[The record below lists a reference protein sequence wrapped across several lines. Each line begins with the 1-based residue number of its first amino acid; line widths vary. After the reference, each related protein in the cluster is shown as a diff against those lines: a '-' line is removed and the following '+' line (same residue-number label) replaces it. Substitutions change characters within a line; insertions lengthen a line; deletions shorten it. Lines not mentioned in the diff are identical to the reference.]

1 MITSHVAGAAA
12 TASTPPSTSPSTSAS
27 TAAAIARLVKPRSVA
42 VIGASADPNK
52 TSGRPVSYLTRH
64 GFGGAIYPVNP
75 KVDAIGGMRCYADIG
90 SLPEVPDV
98 GIVLLGAE
106 RAHRAVRELAQR
118 GTTAAIVLASGY
130 TETGEEGARRQAE
143 LLEAAGSMRLLGPN
157 TIGLVNVTDGIP
169 LSASGAL
176 EMEHF
181 PAGSIGVVSQS
192 GGILGALLSRAAARG
207 IGLSKLVSTSNEADL
222 DLADFIDYLA
232 DDPATRVIAL
242 YVESVRHPQKF
253 RAAALKAAAAG
264 KPVVAFKI
272 GRSEAGARAAVSHTG
287 AMAGADR
294 MYDALFRQVGVIR
307 AQAFSDLIDIP
318 AALTTGRVL
327 HGRRVA
333 VLTST
338 GGAGTLV
345 SDSLGVSG
353 FETPPPDAATA
364 DRLRALQQGDHAALD
379 RNPIDVTLAGL
390 QPDLLRGAIRAL
402 LASPTYDAVTV
413 IVGSSGL
420 AMPALMADAIND
432 CLPESDKPV
441 LAYVSPHAPQV
452 AAVLNQRGVPAFSA
466 PESCAVAL
474 DAMLH
479 ASGFARPEPG
489 VPARHDVD
497 TADLPAGPL
506 DEAAAKQLFA
516 RFGVPGV
523 REVVVDAGDAGDAG
537 DAAVAAAQGLG
548 ERVVLKILSAAI
560 THKSDVGGV
569 AVDVAPQDVRAR
581 LARMRD
587 DVRERTGSTPSRFLV
602 QEMVTG
608 GVELILGMHRD
619 ALGTAILLGMG
630 GVTAEL
636 FQDTTMRLLPAE
648 GGLSR
653 AEAASMIRDLKT
665 WPLLD
670 GYRGRPKADV
680 EALAD
685 AIVAFSV
692 MTATMGARLVEAEIN
707 PVFVLPAGQGVRAAD
722 GVVVL
727 DARQY

>member
-1 MITSHVAGAAA
+1 MT
-12 TASTPPSTSPSTSAS
+12 STS
-27 TAAAIARLVKPRSVA
+27 AAIARLVKPRSVA

-52 TSGRPVSYLTRH
+52 TAGRPVSYLTRH
-64 GFGGAIYPVNP
+64 GFDGAIYPVNP
-75 KVDAIGGMRCYADIG
+75 KVDAIDGLRCYPDIG

-106 RAHRAVRELAQR
+106 RAHHAVRELARR
-118 GTTAAIVLASGY
+118 GTGAAIVLASGY
-130 TETGEEGARRQAE
+130 METGAEGARRQAE
-143 LLEAAGSMRLLGPN
+143 LIEAAGGMRLLGPN
-157 TIGLVNVTDGIP
+157 TIGLVNVTDSIP

-222 DLADFIDYLA
+222 DLADFVDYLA
-232 DDPATRVIAL
+232 DDDATRVIAL
-242 YVESVRHPQKF
+242 YVESVRHPKNF

-287 AMAGADR
+287 AMAGADK

-307 AQAFSDLIDIP
+307 AQTFADLLDIP
-318 AALTTGRVL
+318 AALATGRVL
-327 HGRRVA
+327 HGNRVA

-353 FETPPPDAATA
+353 FETPAPDAATA
-364 DRLRALQQGDHAALD
+364 DRLRALQKGDHAALD

-402 LASPTYDAVTV
+402 LASPSYDAVAI

-420 AMPALMADAIND
+420 AMPDLMANAIRD

-474 DAMLH
+474 GAML
-479 ASGFARPEPG
+479 AAGQLKSLTPTQGAAVR
-489 VPARHDVD
+489 ANID
-497 TADLPAGPL
+497 TSDLQRGSL

-516 RFGVPGV
+516 RFGLPGV
-523 REVVVDAGDAGDAG
+523 REVVVTDA
-537 DAAVAAAQGLG
+537 DAAARAARDLG
-548 ERVVLKILSAAI
+548 DRVVLKILSSTI
-560 THKSDVGGV
+560 THKSDIGGV
-569 AVDVAPQDVRAR
+569 AVNVAPQDIPAR
-581 LARMRD
+581 LARMAD
-587 DVRERTGSTPSRFLV
+587 DVKAHTGDAPTRFLV
-602 QEMVTG
+602 QEMVSG

-636 FQDTTMRLLPAE
+636 FQDTTMRLLPPS

-653 AEAASMIRDLKT
+653 DEALSMIRDLKT

-692 MTATMGARLVEAEIN
+692 MTASVGTRLVEAEIN

-722 GVVVL
+722 GVVVIGE
-727 DARQY
+727 A